1 MFACYKQKTNEVS
14 AVKCIKKNGL
24 NKASTEN
31 LLQEIKIL
39 KQIKHDYIV
48 QLQDFQWDENYIYLI
63 MEYCSGGDLSTFIK
77 SRRTIP
83 EKYVRRFVQQIA
95 CALKHLHS
103 KGIAHM
109 DLKPQNILL
118 TSANNPSLK
127 LAGMWICYLIEYY
140 LVDQNVYCC

>member
-1 MFACYKQKTNEVS
+1 MTAI
-14 AVKCIKKNGL
+14 KCIKKNGL
-24 NKASTEN
+24 NKTSTEN
-31 LLQEIKIL
+31 LLREIKIL

-48 QLQDFQWDENYIYLI
+48 QLKDFQWDENYIYLI
-63 MEYCSGGDLSTFIK
+63 MEYCSGGDLSAFIR

-118 TSANNPSLK
+118 TSTNNPSLK
-127 LAGMWICYLIEYY
+127 LAGS
-140 LVDQNVYCC
+140 V